1 MIGTSL
7 ASCQL
12 GVEGQRIDLLDG
24 KHRGLVA
31 CLVALP
37 GNQRRAESTHDAGNI
52 RTDTFDT
59 RDFLKTAQYGIVV
72 KRTALY
78 DDIFPELACIGKLDY
93 LK

>member
-1 MIGTSL
+1 MVGTSL
-7 ASCQL
+7 TSCQL
-12 GVEGQRIDLLDG
+12 CVEGQRIDLLDG
-24 KHRGLVA
+24 KHGGLVA
-31 CLVALP
+31 CLVTLS
-37 GNQRRAESTHDAGNI
+37 GDQCGTGNI

-72 KRTALY
+72 KCTALY

>member
-1 MIGTSL
+1 MVGTSL
-7 ASCQL
+7 TSCQL
-12 GVEGQRIDLLDG
+12 CVEGQRIDLFDG
-24 KHRGLVA
+24 KQGGLVA
-31 CLVALP
+31 CLVTLS
-37 GNQRRAESTHDAGNI
+37 GDQCGTESTHDAGNI

-59 RDFLKTAQYGIVV
+59 RNFLKTAQYGIVV

>member
-1 MIGTSL
+1 MFSILATESASSAGWISMVVWLVILFAFMYFFKMCIRDRCGT
-7 ASCQL
+7 
-12 GVEGQRIDLLDG
+12 
-24 KHRGLVA
+24 
-31 CLVALP
+31 
-37 GNQRRAESTHDAGNI
+37 ESTHDAGNI

-59 RDFLKTAQYGIVV
+59 RNFLKTAQYGIVV